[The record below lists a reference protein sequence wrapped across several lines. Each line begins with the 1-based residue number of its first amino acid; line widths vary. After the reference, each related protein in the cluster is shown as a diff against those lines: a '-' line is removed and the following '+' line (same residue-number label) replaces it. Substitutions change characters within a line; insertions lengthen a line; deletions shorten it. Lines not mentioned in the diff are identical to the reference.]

1 MDFKEVCDLFGG
13 SIFPEEVRGNLAEL
27 SYRLSQPPC
36 SFGPQTI
43 TTWACENLLRAIWHA
58 LSGHTLDQ
66 FTVLAQLISQPALPR
81 RWLFRA
87 HAHRVLFLSW
97 FEHPACFRFCSLT
110 GSPAKVTSDNGLAG
124 GTLAHGV
131 RRDVEACKELMQFAT
146 QQDIAEFHLFNAI
159 YLLPSALDVARGL
172 RPIVGKR
179 DTGLSDSRLEY
190 VQKTHQALHAAQ
202 NILDKCGL
210 VSLSAYIDRLFHE
223 LAYAQGL
230 PGTDSYIESM
240 RAKYI
245 ATGDF
250 HGLGIIELVLGN
262 MACSTPFTS
271 PIVLNMY
278 IRDGWDDFG
287 GDSSQYNPISN
298 SANPLQSLDGHH
310 VQGHPLPSLTNDLCS
325 DAKKPAASEIISD
338 TTCPAKDSIC
348 RSMVQDIFQ
357 HYESAKTHFE
367 RVGSARGVATAT
379 LYEACLRRLLIMAPV
394 FAQTNENHIAELYYR
409 ADFLFMAWGDILNF
423 RLAQAHRVSTYSET
437 PDRLHIAY
445 GIGRW
450 AAETGNDEF
459 VLYLGLFILRVARHA
474 KYMRGQIH
482 EARHQVQISMAIFD
496 SGSRKS
502 TALLQSLALETEC
515 LIGLGDH
522 RSALRWLNNMNE
534 LSHNV
539 VLAFKEDLRN
549 YPEEMLENHLL
560 FRNRV
565 FAYQHHIKQ
574 VCNLAISI
582 YPCITKDVVTLKDV
596 IGDLM
601 DRVTELDFFE
611 STHVPTSVW
620 LAETV
625 MRLHFAQALV
635 TIDTAEP
642 LITPDSMVTAL
653 SESLDFV
660 DDSNPVANLLYVEV
674 LNRLGL
680 EEMAAATLM
689 DVGDHVCIA
698 LDLPEDLVSEPYL
711 IQREVQ
717 GYELLLR
724 GCIQTKQW
732 QRGRRVLD
740 TLEKLSPGYFTD
752 VQGYTKVAPWERCL
766 FAGLVMEGLE
776 HHELALRF
784 LAQSKRL
791 YALNQLLWQAMS
803 ETGGRLVQLQ
813 TGGGR
818 LANSYVRILLKMRDE
833 GSYEQALEPF
843 RSSRINSRTLQV
855 FGHLSEYLI
864 EDPEYEALAAVE
876 ADKKGLLME
885 QASSPLNM
893 NRAQLIRDQYRAQLL
908 LDLRSLPR
916 ARTHEEQVELT
927 KLENDEIYLQSR
939 LQTASRLRDWHQD
952 PDSSDQGFWERAI
965 ANNSLDK
972 ILVILISVDEDGLA
986 LFGIT
991 NQGIYHVSFQT
1002 AINTGVMRSLVNECL
1017 HYFTSSEGRKPW
1029 AEGFESLAL
1038 ISAAISIPLE
1048 DAIET
1053 AEHTIF
1059 ISSGDLTRFPFSTLV
1074 HRDRHLG
1081 IQKAVSQA
1089 PSLYNLLY
1097 LMARNGPRSPLGRFC
1112 AVAKPG
1118 KPSKKTRNTDEV
1130 ELPMAGIES
1139 MLIALLLGTKP
1150 RNAQEMTRED
1160 MMKDFES
1167 CDWLHLGTHGSLDA
1181 DAPFH
1186 SSLSLKDKLRVIDLL
1201 AVQSTVKMV
1210 VFSACFSG
1218 LGKATD
1224 RGDNLGFSHAVLAA
1238 GANAFIG
1245 ALWHTHDLATLVH
1258 MYFFYW
1264 ELLNHRDKVSIATV
1278 WQRATYNLYH
1288 LDQQKNNGVIIMLD
1302 SFINGWDAAEE
1313 LGFQPGRLVKNGRRK
1328 LEDLKEELTLSAI
1341 EIDFKHPYF
1350 WAPFIVMGN
1359 GEQYI
1364 MSKLAGNA
1372 SAEAKQ
1378 DETM

>member
-1 MDFKEVCDLFGG
+1 MDFKEVCDIFGG
-13 SIFPEEVRGNLAEL
+13 SIFPEEIRSNLAEL
-27 SYRLSQPPC
+27 SYKLTQPP
-36 SFGPQTI
+36 SHSGPQTL
-43 TTWACENLLRAIWHA
+43 TTWASENLLLAIWHA

-66 FTVLAQLISQPALPR
+66 FTVLSQIISQPALPA
-81 RWLFRA
+81 RWKFRA
-87 HAHRVLFLSW
+87 HTYRILFLSW

-124 GTLAHGV
+124 GAIANGV
-131 RRDVEACKELMQFAT
+131 RRDVEACEELMQFAT
-146 QQDIAEFHLFNAI
+146 QQDVAEFRLFNAI
-159 YLLPSALDVARGL
+159 FLLPTALDVARGL
-172 RPIVGKR
+172 HPSLGKKN
-179 DTGLSDSRLEY
+179 TELSDPHLELL
-190 VQKTHQALHAAQ
+190 QKTRDALYAAQ
-202 NILDKCGL
+202 TILDDCGL
-210 VSLSAYIDRLFHE
+210 VSISAYVDRLFHE

-230 PGTDSYIESM
+230 PGSGSYIQTM

-245 ATGDF
+245 ATSDF
-250 HGLGIIELVLGN
+250 HGLGLIDLLLGN

-278 IRDGWDDFG
+278 IRDEWDDFG
-287 GDSSQYNPISN
+287 GDSSQFNPISN
-298 SANPLQSLDGHH
+298 STSPLPSLDGHH
-310 VQGHPLPSLTNDLCS
+310 VQNHPLPSLTEDLCS
-325 DAKKPAASEIISD
+325 DAKQPAGGGNIFD
-338 TTCPAKDSIC
+338 TTCPAKNSIC
-348 RSMVQDIFQ
+348 RSMVQDIVQ
-357 HYESAKTHFE
+357 HYESAQTHFGC
-367 RVGSARGVATAT
+367 VGSARGVATAI
-379 LYEACLRRLLIMAPV
+379 LYEACLRRLLIMSPD
-394 FAQTNENHIAELYYR
+394 FAQTKENDIAELFHR
-409 ADFLFMAWGDILNF
+409 AEFLYMACGDVLNT

-437 PDRLHIAY
+437 PDRLDIASE
-445 GIGRW
+445 IGRW
-450 AAETGNDEF
+450 AAETGNEEF

-474 KYMRGQIH
+474 KYIRGQIH
-482 EARHQVQISMAIFD
+482 EARHQIQISMAIFD

-502 TALLQSLALETEC
+502 TALLQSLALEIEC
-515 LIGLGDH
+515 LVSLGDH

-539 VLAFKEDLRN
+539 VIAFREDFRN
-549 YPEEMLENHLL
+549 YHEEMLDNHLL
-560 FRNRV
+560 FRNRI
-565 FAYQHHIKQ
+565 FAYQQHIKQ
-574 VCNLAISI
+574 ACDLAIAI
-582 YPCITKDVVTLKDV
+582 YPCITKDVAKLMDV

-601 DRVTELDFFE
+601 NRVRELDFFE
-611 STHVPTSVW
+611 STHAPTSVW
-620 LAETV
+620 LAKTET
-625 MRLHFAQALV
+625 RLHFAHALV
-635 TIDTAEP
+635 TIETADL
-642 LITPDSMVTAL
+642 LISRDSMITAL
-653 SESLDFV
+653 NESLGLVDFS
-660 DDSNPVANLLYVEV
+660 DPVANLLYVEV

-680 EEMAAATLM
+680 EEVAAATFM
-689 DVGDHVCIA
+689 DIGDNLFTA

-711 IQREVQ
+711 AQREIQ
-717 GYELLLR
+717 GQELLLS
-724 GCIQTKQW
+724 GCIQTKNW
-732 QRGRRVLD
+732 KRGRRVID

-752 VQGYTKVAPWERCL
+752 VQSYTKVTPWERCL
-766 FAGLVMEGLE
+766 STGLVMEGLE
-776 HHELALRF
+776 HHQLALRF
-784 LAQSKRL
+784 LAQGKWF
-791 YALNQLLWQAMS
+791 YALNQLWWQTMS

-818 LANSYVRILLKMRDE
+818 LANSYVRILLKLRDK

-864 EDPEYEALAAVE
+864 ENPEYEALAAVE

-885 QASSPLNM
+885 QASSPTDM
-893 NRAQLIRDQYRAQLL
+893 DRAQLIRDQYRAQLL
-908 LDLRSLPR
+908 LDLRSLSR

-939 LQTASRLRDWHQD
+939 LQNASRLRDWRQSPD
-952 PDSSDQGFWERAI
+952 PSDQDFWERAI
-965 ANNSLDK
+965 TSNSMDK

-991 NQGIYHVSFQT
+991 DQGIRHVSFQT
-1002 AINTGVMRSLVNECL
+1002 AINAVVMRSLVNECL
-1017 HYFTSSEGRKPW
+1017 HYFTSCEGRKPW
-1029 AEGFESLAL
+1029 VDCFESLAL

-1048 DAIET
+1048 DAIDT
-1053 AEHTIF
+1053 AEHVIF
-1059 ISSGDLTRFPFSTLV
+1059 ISSGDMTRFPFGTLI
-1074 HRDRHLG
+1074 HRNRHLG

-1089 PSLYNLLY
+1089 PSLYHLLY
-1097 LMARNGPRSPLGRFC
+1097 LMASNGPRGPLGRFC

-1118 KPSKKTRNTDEV
+1118 KPSKRTRNTDEV

-1139 MLIALLLGTKP
+1139 MLITLLLGTKP
-1150 RNAQEMTRED
+1150 RNAAEMTRED
-1160 MMKDFES
+1160 LMKDFES

-1201 AVQSTVKMV
+1201 ALQSTVKV
-1210 VFSACFSG
+1210 VIFSACFSG

-1258 MYFFYW
+1258 MYFFYY
-1264 ELLNHRDKVSIATV
+1264 ELLNHRDQVSIATV

-1288 LDQQKNNGVIIMLD
+1288 LDQQKNKGVIRMLE

-1328 LEDLKEELTLSAI
+1328 LEDLKEELTLSAT
-1341 EIDFKHPYF
+1341 ELDFKHPYF
-1350 WAPFIVMGN
+1350 WAPFIIMGN

-1364 MSKLAGNA
+1364 MSKQEEHA

-1378 DETM
+1378 DETK

>member
-1 MDFKEVCDLFGG
+1 MDFKEVCDIFGG
-13 SIFPEEVRGNLAEL
+13 SIFPEEIRGNLAEL
-27 SYRLSQPPC
+27 SYRLSRPPSC
-36 SFGPQTI
+36 LGPQTI
-43 TTWACENLLRAIWHA
+43 TAWACENLLRAIWHA
-58 LSGHTLDQ
+58 LSGHMLDQ
-66 FTVLAQLISQPALPR
+66 FTVLAHLISQPALPE

-87 HAHRVLFLSW
+87 HAYRILFLSW
-97 FEHPACFRFCSLT
+97 FEQPTCFRFCSLT

-124 GTLAHGV
+124 GAIAHGV
-131 RRDVEACKELMQFAT
+131 QRDVEACEELMQYAT
-146 QQDIAEFHLFNAI
+146 QQDVAEFYLFNAI
-159 YLLPSALDVARGL
+159 YLLPTALDAARGL
-172 RPIVGKR
+172 HPILGKKTT
-179 DTGLSDSRLEY
+179 DLSDPQLEL
-190 VQKTHQALHAAQ
+190 VQKTHDALHAAQ
-202 NILDKCGL
+202 NILDNHGL

-230 PGTDSYIESM
+230 PGADSYIASM
-240 RAKYI
+240 RTKYI

-250 HGLGIIELVLGN
+250 HGLGIIELMLGN

-278 IRDGWDDFG
+278 IRDEWDDFG
-287 GDSSQYNPISN
+287 GDSSQYNPISR
-298 SANPLQSLDGHH
+298 STSSLQSLDSHH
-310 VQGHPLPSLTNDLCS
+310 AQAHPLPSLTKDLCS
-325 DAKKPAASEIISD
+325 NPKQPAASETVFD
-338 TTCPAKDSIC
+338 ATRPAKDSIC
-348 RSMVQDIFQ
+348 RSMVQDMVQ

-367 RVGSARGVATAT
+367 CVGSARGVATAV
-379 LYEACLRRLLIMAPV
+379 LYEACLRRLLTMAPD
-394 FAQTNENHIAELYYR
+394 FAQANENHIAELYYR
-409 ADFLFMAWGDILNF
+409 AEFFFMACGDMLNF
-423 RLAQAHRVSTYSET
+423 RLARAHRVSTYSET
-437 PDRLHIAY
+437 PDRLDIAY
-445 GIGRW
+445 DIGRW
-450 AAETGNDEF
+450 AAETANDEF

-502 TALLQSLALETEC
+502 TALLQSLALEIEC
-515 LIGLGDH
+515 LVSLGDH

-534 LSHNV
+534 LSRNV

-549 YPEEMLENHLL
+549 YHEEMLENHLL

-565 FAYQHHIKQ
+565 FAYQNHIKQ
-574 VCNLAISI
+574 ACDLAISI
-582 YPCITKDVVTLKDV
+582 YPCITKDVAKLKDV

-601 DRVTELDFFE
+601 NRVRELDFFE
-611 STHVPTSVW
+611 YTHAPTSVW
-620 LAETV
+620 LAKTE
-625 MRLHFAQALV
+625 MRLHFAHALV
-635 TIDTAEP
+635 TIDTADP
-642 LITPDSMVTAL
+642 LITRDTMITAL
-653 SESLDFV
+653 NESLGLVDF
-660 DDSNPVANLLYVEV
+660 SGPVAKLLYVEV

-680 EEMAAATLM
+680 EEVAAATFM
-689 DVGDHVCIA
+689 DIGDNLLVS
-698 LDLPEDLVSEPYL
+698 LDLPEDLGSELYL

-717 GYELLLR
+717 GHELLLW
-724 GCIQTKQW
+724 GCIQTKSW
-732 QRGRRVLD
+732 ERGRRVID
-740 TLEKLSPGYFTD
+740 TLEQLSPGYFTD
-752 VQGYTKVAPWERCL
+752 VRSYTKVAPWERCL
-766 FAGLVMEGLE
+766 SAGLVMEGLG
-776 HHELALRF
+776 HHGLALRF
-784 LAQSKRL
+784 LAQGKWF
-791 YALNQLLWQAMS
+791 YALNQLRWQTMS

-833 GSYEQALEPF
+833 GSYEQALGSF
-843 RSSRINSRTLQV
+843 RFSRINLSSFQV
-855 FGHLSEYLI
+855 FGQLSEYLI

-885 QASSPLNM
+885 QASSPMNM
-893 NRAQLIRDQYRAQLL
+893 DRAQLIRDQYRAQLL

-916 ARTHEEQVELT
+916 ARTHEELVELT
-927 KLENDEIYLQSR
+927 KLENDERYLQSR
-939 LQTASRLRDWHQD
+939 LQNASRLRDWRQSPD
-952 PDSSDQGFWERAI
+952 PSDEDLWDRAI
-965 ANNSLDK
+965 ANKSLDK
-972 ILVILISVDEDGLA
+972 VLVILISVDEDGLA

-991 NQGIYHVSFQT
+991 DQGIHHVSFQT
-1002 AINTGVMRSLVNECL
+1002 AINAAVMRSLVNECL
-1017 HYFTSSEGRKPW
+1017 HYFTSCEGRTPW
-1029 AEGFESLAL
+1029 DDCFESLAL

-1048 DAIET
+1048 DAIGT
-1053 AEHTIF
+1053 AEHVIF
-1059 ISSGDLTRFPFSTLV
+1059 ISSGDLTRFPFSTLI

-1089 PSLYNLLY
+1089 PSLYHLLY
-1097 LMARNGPRSPLGRFC
+1097 LMTCNGPRAPLGRFC

-1118 KPSKKTRNTDEV
+1118 KPSKRTRNTDEV

-1139 MLIALLLGTKP
+1139 ILIALLLGTKP
-1150 RNAQEMTRED
+1150 RNATEMTRED
-1160 MMKDFES
+1160 LMKDFES

-1201 AVQSTVKMV
+1201 ALQSTVKVV

-1258 MYFFYW
+1258 MYFFYY
-1264 ELLNHRDKVSIATV
+1264 ELLNHRDQVSIATI

-1288 LDQQKNNGVIIMLD
+1288 LDQQRNKGVIRMLE

-1328 LEDLKEELTLSAI
+1328 LEDLKEELTLSAT

-1350 WAPFIVMGN
+1350 WAPFIIMGN
-1359 GEQYI
+1359 GQQYI
-1364 MSKLAGNA
+1364 ISRQAENA
-1372 SAEAKQ
+1372 SAEAMQ
-1378 DETM
+1378 EGTM

>member
-1 MDFKEVCDLFGG
+1 MDFKEVCDFFGG
-13 SIFPEEVRGNLAEL
+13 SIFPEEVRSNLAEL
-27 SYRLSQPPC
+27 SYKKSQP
-36 SFGPQTI
+36 SSTFGPQTI

-66 FTVLAQLISQPALPR
+66 FNVLPQLISQPGLPG

-87 HAHRVLFLSW
+87 HAYRILFLSW
-97 FEHPACFRFCSLT
+97 FEQPACFRFCSLT
-110 GSPAKVTSDNGLAG
+110 GSPAKVTSDNGSAG
-124 GTLAHGV
+124 GIIAHAV
-131 RRDVEACKELMQFAT
+131 RRDVEACEELMRYAT
-146 QQDIAEFHLFNAI
+146 QQDVAEFHLFNAI
-159 YLLPSALDVARGL
+159 YLLPTALEVARGL
-172 RPIVGKR
+172 HPLLGKR
-179 DTGLSDSRLEY
+179 NTESSESRLEL
-190 VQKTHQALHAAQ
+190 VQKTQHALHATQ
-202 NILDKCGL
+202 DILDNCGL
-210 VSLSAYIDRLFHE
+210 VSLSAYVDRLFHE
-223 LAYAQGL
+223 LAYAQNLLGS
-230 PGTDSYIESM
+230 DSYIESM
-240 RAKYI
+240 RAKYV
-245 ATGDF
+245 ATGDV
-250 HGLGIIELVLGN
+250 HGIGLIEMILGN

-271 PIVLNMY
+271 PTALNMY
-278 IRDGWDDFG
+278 IPDGWDDFG
-287 GDSSQYNPISN
+287 GDSSQYNPITKTAS
-298 SANPLQSLDGHH
+298 SLQSHDCHH
-310 VQGHPLPSLTNDLCS
+310 VRAHPLPSLTEDLCS
-325 DAKKPAASEIISD
+325 SPKQPAASENIFD
-338 TTCPAKDSIC
+338 TTRPANDSIC
-348 RSMVQDIFQ
+348 RSMVQGIFQ
-357 HYESAKTHFE
+357 HYESAKTHFGS
-367 RVGSARGVATAT
+367 VGSARGVATAT
-379 LYEACLRRLLIMAPV
+379 LYEACLRRLLTMAPN
-394 FAQTNENHIAELYYR
+394 FAQTNENHLAELHYR
-409 ADFLFMAWGDILNF
+409 AEFLFIACGDMLNF
-423 RLAQAHRVSTYSET
+423 RLAQAHRVSTYSVT
-437 PDRLHIAY
+437 PDRLDIAY
-445 GIGRW
+445 DIGRW

-459 VLYLGLFILRVARHA
+459 VLHLGLLILRIARHA

-482 EARHQVQISMAIFD
+482 EVRHQIQISMAMFD

-502 TALLQSLALETEC
+502 TALLQSMALEIEC
-515 LIGLGDH
+515 LVSLGDH

-534 LSHNV
+534 LSHNA

-549 YPEEMLENHLL
+549 QPEEILENHLL
-560 FRNRV
+560 FRNQI
-565 FAYQHHIKQ
+565 FAYQNHIKQ
-574 VCNLAISI
+574 ACNLAISI
-582 YPCITKDVVTLKDV
+582 YPCITKDVAKLKDV

-611 STHVPTSVW
+611 PTHVPTSDW

-625 MRLHFAQALV
+625 TRLHFAQALV

-642 LITPDSMVTAL
+642 SITRESMVTAL

-660 DDSNPVANLLYVEV
+660 DDTNFVANLLYVEV

-689 DVGDHVCIA
+689 DVGDHVCIT

-711 IQREVQ
+711 TQREVQ
-717 GYELLLR
+717 GHELLLR

-766 FAGLVMEGLE
+766 SAGLVMEGLE

-784 LAQSKRL
+784 LAQSRYF
-791 YALNQLLWQAMS
+791 YAINQLWWQTMS

-818 LANSYVRILLKMRDE
+818 LANSYVQILLKMRDE
-833 GSYEQALEPF
+833 ASYEQALEPF
-843 RSSRINSRTLQV
+843 RSSRIDSRTLQV

-864 EDPEYEALAAVE
+864 ENPEYEALAAVE

-885 QASSPLNM
+885 QASSPTNM
-893 NRAQLIRDQYRAQLL
+893 DRAQLIWDQYRAQLL

-927 KLENDEIYLQSR
+927 KLENDEDYLQSR
-939 LQTASRLRDWHQD
+939 SQDASRLRDWGQSPDPSVQD
-952 PDSSDQGFWERAI
+952 FWERAI
-965 ANNSLDK
+965 ASNSLDK
-972 ILVILISVDEDGLA
+972 VLVILISVDEDGLA

-991 NQGIYHVSFQT
+991 DQGIHHVSFQA
-1002 AINTGVMRSLVNECL
+1002 AINAAVMRGLVNECL
-1017 HYFTSSEGRKPW
+1017 HYFTSGEGRKPW
-1029 AEGFESLAL
+1029 VDCFESLAL
-1038 ISAAISIPLE
+1038 ISAAILIPLE

-1053 AEHTIF
+1053 ADHVIF
-1059 ISSGDLTRFPFSTLV
+1059 ISSGDLTRFPFNTLI

-1089 PSLYNLLY
+1089 PSFYHLLY
-1097 LMARNGPRSPLGRFC
+1097 LMTSNGANGPLGRFC

-1150 RNAQEMTRED
+1150 RNATEMTRED

-1201 AVQSTVKMV
+1201 AVQSTVKVV

-1264 ELLNHRDKVSIATV
+1264 ELLNHRDQVSIATI

-1288 LDQQKNNGVIIMLD
+1288 LDQQKNKGVIRMLD

-1328 LEDLKEELTLSAI
+1328 LEDLKDELTLSAT

-1350 WAPFIVMGN
+1350 WAPFIIMGN
-1359 GEQYI
+1359 GEQHI
-1364 MSKLAGNA
+1364 MSKQAENA